1 MTGDDSMVAG
11 KIQIRDHLGLH
22 LRPAGMIAE
31 EALKFR
37 SSIELCCNG
46 RTVTGK
52 SLLSVLSLGV
62 RRNDEVEVRCLGE
75 DEQEALDTLLA
86 LMHRVDDEAI
96 RTSI

>member
-1 MTGDDSMVAG
+1 MTKGKMVV
-11 KIQIRDHLGLH
+11 RDNLGLH

-31 EALKFR
+31 EALKFKC
-37 SSIELCCNG
+37 SVELNCKG

-62 RRNDEVEVRCLGE
+62 RKGDEVEVCCDGP
-75 DEQEALDTLLA
+75 DEEEALKTMLE
-86 LMHRVDDEAI
+86 LMHRVDDKAV